1 MCYDLY
7 VTPRAPGTAGTSM
20 RPIELQ
26 MLADNGQDIALVSAR
41 KTLAEWEAA
50 VGKGGKQVETGNAGR
65 ALLSDEPL
73 H

>member
-1 MCYDLY
+1 
-7 VTPRAPGTAGTSM
+7 M